1 MSKPFTDSAI
11 DNINE
16 AKNSLRVSIQGL
28 LTKVRMLLNK
38 MAKAEEENKELR
50 EQVKELSQ
58 KVNDLKLQ
66 VTHANSQTIT
76 KDKEISDLKNVL
88 LNEKNT
94 KSTIQ
99 DKEIVRS
106 RIKELISRIDVH
118 LDQYNDQEN

>member
-1 MSKPFTDSAI
+1 MSKPFSDSAI

-28 LTKVRMLLNK
+28 LTKVRMLLTRIS
-38 MAKAEEENKELR
+38 KAEEENRDLR

-58 KVNDLKLQ
+58 KITDLKLQ

-88 LNEKNT
+88 LTEKNT
-94 KSTIQ
+94 KSFIQ

-118 LDQYNDQEN
+118 LDQYDQEN